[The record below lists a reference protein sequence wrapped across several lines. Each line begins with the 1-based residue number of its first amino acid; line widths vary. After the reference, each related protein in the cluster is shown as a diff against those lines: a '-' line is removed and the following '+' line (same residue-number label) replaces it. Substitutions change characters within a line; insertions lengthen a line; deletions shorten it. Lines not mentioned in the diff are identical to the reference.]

1 MGIASPSARNDRGAD
16 RNDRG
21 AYQTKRS
28 TEETMHRR
36 SLLAGAAALPVASL
50 LRPRRSAAAAA
61 ISDGVV
67 KIGVLDDMSGVFADQ
82 QGMGDYIAARMAAED
97 FGGHVLGAPIE
108 VVQADLQNKVD
119 VGLAIARDWIDTKQ
133 VDAIFGLGNSAV
145 ALAVQDL
152 CKQRQRIDVPI
163 AAGTTELT
171 GKQCS
176 PYGIHWTYDNYSAAK
191 GPATTLVKQ
200 GQKKW
205 FFITSD
211 FAFGHS
217 LEDNATAILK
227 GLGATVVGHI
237 LVPLGETDYSAAL
250 LAASSSGA
258 QAVGIAAGGA
268 DFINIAKQMGEFGLI
283 KRGVVPAALNCSL
296 TNIHSL
302 GLPAAQGMIFSQPY
316 YWDHDEPSRAF
327 AARFAKQWKN
337 RPPTAFQAST
347 WGAVTHYLKA
357 IQAAGTD
364 AAGPVMEQMRAIPI
378 NDFMTK
384 NGKLCGSTGRWS
396 ARCSCCVPSNRRSR
410 TANGTCWRL
419 PRSFPARTRSAR

>member
-1 MGIASPSARNDRGAD
+1 MN
-16 RNDRG
+16 
-21 AYQTKRS
+21 
-28 TEETMHRR
+28 RR
-36 SLLAGAAALPVASL
+36 SLLAATAILPAARLFC
-50 LRPRRSAAAAA
+50 PRRAAAAA

-82 QGMGDYIAARMAAED
+82 QGMGDYVAARMAAED
-97 FGGHVLGAPIE
+97 FGGNLMGAPIE
-108 VVQADLQNKVD
+108 VIQADLQNKVD
-119 VGLAIARDWIDTKQ
+119 VGLAIARHWIDEEK

-163 AAGTTELT
+163 AAGTTDLT

-176 PYGIHWTYDNYSAAK
+176 PYGVHWTYDNYSAAK

-211 FAFGHS
+211 YAFGHS
-217 LEDNATAILK
+217 LEDNAAAILQS
-227 GLGATVVGHI
+227 LGATVVGHS
-237 LVPLGETDYSAAL
+237 LAPLGETDYSAHL
-250 LAASSSGA
+250 LSAASSGA

-283 KRGVVPAALNCSL
+283 ARGIVPAALNCSL

-302 GLPAAQGMIFSQPY
+302 GLQAAQGMIFSQPY
-316 YWDHDEPSRAF
+316 YWDHDAPSRAF
-327 AARFAKQWKN
+327 AARFAKQHKD

-347 WGAVTHYLKA
+347 WGAVTHYLRA

-364 AAGPVMEQMRAIPI
+364 AAGPVMERMRAIPI
-378 NDFMTK
+378 NDFMTR
-384 NGKLCGSTGRWS
+384 NGALRIDGTVVREMFLLRAKKPAQSHSEWDLLEVVET
-396 ARCSCCVPSNRRSR
+396 VPGEEAFRPLRDGGCPLVK
-410 TANGTCWRL
+410 A
-419 PRSFPARTRSAR
+419 

>member
-1 MGIASPSARNDRGAD
+1 
-16 RNDRG
+16 
-21 AYQTKRS
+21 
-28 TEETMHRR
+28 MHRR
-36 SLLAGAAALPVASL
+36 TLLAGAAALSATSL
-50 LRPRRSAAAAA
+50 IRPRRARAAG

-97 FGGHVLGAPIE
+97 FGGKVRGAPIE
-108 VVQADLQNKVD
+108 VIQADLQNKVD
-119 VGLAIARDWIDTKQ
+119 VGLAIARHWIDEER

-145 ALAVQDL
+145 ALAVQEL

-163 AAGTTELT
+163 AAGTTDLT

-176 PYGIHWTYDNYSAAK
+176 PYGMHWTYDNYSAAK
-191 GPATTLVKQ
+191 GPATALVKQ

-211 FAFGHS
+211 YAFGHS
-217 LEDNATAILK
+217 LEDNASAILK
-227 GLGATVVGHI
+227 SLGATVVGHQ
-237 LVPLGETDYSAAL
+237 LVPLGETDYSSAL
-250 LAASSSGA
+250 LAASASGA

-283 KRGVVPAALNCSL
+283 GKGIVPAALNCSL

-302 GLPAAQGMIFSQPY
+302 GLPTAKGMIFSQPY
-316 YWDHDEPSRAF
+316 YWDHDKPSRDF

-357 IQAAGTD
+357 IDAAGTD
-364 AAGPVMEQMRAIPI
+364 NAGAVMEKMRAMPI

-384 NGKLCGSTGRWS
+384 NGKLRID
-396 ARCSCCVPSNRRSR
+396 
-410 TANGTCWRL
+410 GTVERDMFL
-419 PRSFPARTRSAR
+419 LRAKTPAQSKSEWDLLEVAEVIPAEDAFRPLNEGGCPLVK

>member
-1 MGIASPSARNDRGAD
+1 MN
-16 RNDRG
+16 
-21 AYQTKRS
+21 
-28 TEETMHRR
+28 RR

-97 FGGHVLGAPIE
+97 FGGQVLGAPVE

-119 VGLAIARDWIDTKQ
+119 VGLSVARHWIDEDK

-145 ALAVQDL
+145 ALAVQAF
-152 CKQRQRIDVPI
+152 CQQRQRIDVPI

-176 PYGIHWTYDNYSAAK
+176 PYGVHWTYDNYSAAK
-191 GPATTLVKQ
+191 GPAITLVKR
-200 GQKKW
+200 GLKRW

-211 FAFGHS
+211 YAFGHS
-217 LEDNATAILK
+217 LEDNAAAIVK
-227 GLGATVVGHI
+227 GLGGTVVGRS
-237 LVPLGETDYSAAL
+237 LAPLGETDYSAQL
-250 LAASSSGA
+250 LAAASSGA

-268 DFINIAKQMGEFGLI
+268 DFVNVVKQMGEFGLI
-283 KRGVVPAALNCSL
+283 RRGLVPAALNCTLS
-296 TNIHSL
+296 NIHSL
-302 GLPAAQGMIFSQPY
+302 GLAAAQGMIFSQPY
-316 YWDHDEPSRAF
+316 YWDHDAPSRAF
-327 AARFAKQWKN
+327 AARFAKQFKN

-357 IQAAGTD
+357 VQAAGTD
-364 AAGPVMEQMRAIPI
+364 AAGPVMEKMRAIPI

-384 NGKLCGSTGRWS
+384 NGKLRID
-396 ARCSCCVPSNRRSR
+396 
-410 TANGTCWRL
+410 GTVVREMFL
-419 PRSFPARTRSAR
+419 LRAKQPAELHAEWDLLEVAETIPGADAFRPLQDGGCPLVKG

>member
-1 MGIASPSARNDRGAD
+1 MN
-16 RNDRG
+16 
-21 AYQTKRS
+21 
-28 TEETMHRR
+28 RR
-36 SLLAGAAALPVASL
+36 TLLAAATTLPVASL
-50 LRPRRSAAAAA
+50 LRPRRAVAAAA

-67 KIGVLDDMSGVFADQ
+67 KIGVLDDMSGIFADQ
-82 QGMGDYIAARMAAED
+82 QGMGDYTAARMAAED

-108 VVQADLQNKVD
+108 VIQADLQNKVD
-119 VGLAIARDWIDTKQ
+119 VGLAIARHWIDQ
-133 VDAIFGLGNSAV
+133 DNVDAIFGLGNSAV

-163 AAGTTELT
+163 AAGTTDLT

-176 PYGIHWTYDNYSAAK
+176 PYGVHWTYDNYSAAK

-211 FAFGHS
+211 YAFGHS
-217 LEDNATAILK
+217 LEDNATAILH
-227 GLGATVVGHI
+227 GLGATVVGHS
-237 LVPLGETDYSAAL
+237 LAPLGETDYSTHL
-250 LAASSSGA
+250 LAAAASGA
-258 QAVGIAAGGA
+258 QAVGIAAGGV
-268 DFINIAKQMGEFGLI
+268 DFINVAKQMGEFGLI
-283 KRGVVPAALNCSL
+283 ARGIVPAALNCSL

-316 YWDHDEPSRAF
+316 YWDHDAPSRAF
-327 AARFAKQWKN
+327 AARFAKQHKD

-357 IQAAGTD
+357 VQAAGTD

-378 NDFMTK
+378 NDFMTRD
-384 NGKLCGSTGRWS
+384 GKLRID
-396 ARCSCCVPSNRRSR
+396 
-410 TANGTCWRL
+410 GTVVREMFL
-419 PRSFPARTRSAR
+419 LRAKQPAQSHSEWDLLEVAQTIPGDEAFRPLQDGGCPLVKA

>member
-1 MGIASPSARNDRGAD
+1 
-16 RNDRG
+16 
-21 AYQTKRS
+21 
-28 TEETMHRR
+28 MHRR
-36 SLLAGAAALPVASL
+36 TLLAGAAALSATSL
-50 LRPRRSAAAAA
+50 IRPRRARAAG

-97 FGGHVLGAPIE
+97 FGGKVRGAPIE
-108 VVQADLQNKVD
+108 VIQADLQNKVD
-119 VGLAIARDWIDTKQ
+119 VGLAIARHWIDEEK

-145 ALAVQDL
+145 ALAVQEL

-163 AAGTTELT
+163 AAGTTDLT

-176 PYGIHWTYDNYSAAK
+176 PYGMHWTYDNYSAAK
-191 GPATTLVKQ
+191 GPATALVKQ

-211 FAFGHS
+211 YAFGHS
-217 LEDNATAILK
+217 LEDNASAILK
-227 GLGATVVGHI
+227 SLGATVVGHQ
-237 LVPLGETDYSAAL
+237 LVPLGETDYSSAL
-250 LAASSSGA
+250 LAASASGA

-283 KRGVVPAALNCSL
+283 GKGIVPAALNCSL

-302 GLPAAQGMIFSQPY
+302 GLPTAKGMIFSQPY
-316 YWDHDEPSRAF
+316 YWDHDKPSRDF

-357 IQAAGTD
+357 IDAAGTD
-364 AAGPVMEQMRAIPI
+364 NAGAVMEKMRAMPI

-384 NGKLCGSTGRWS
+384 NGKLRID
-396 ARCSCCVPSNRRSR
+396 
-410 TANGTCWRL
+410 GTVERDMFL
-419 PRSFPARTRSAR
+419 LRAKTPAQSKSEWDLLEVAEVIPAEDAFRPLNEGGCPLVK

>member
-1 MGIASPSARNDRGAD
+1 MN
-16 RNDRG
+16 
-21 AYQTKRS
+21 
-28 TEETMHRR
+28 RR
-36 SLLAGAAALPVASL
+36 RLLATAAALPIAAG
-50 LRPRRSAAAAA
+50 LRSRKAAAAT

-82 QGMGDYIAARMAAED
+82 QGYGDYVAARMAADD

-119 VGLAIARDWIDTKQ
+119 VGLSIARHWIDAEK

-163 AAGTTELT
+163 AAGTTDLT
-171 GKQCS
+171 GTACS
-176 PYGIHWTYDNYSAAK
+176 PYGVHWTYDNYSAAK
-191 GPATTLVKQ
+191 GPAETLVKQ
-200 GQKKW
+200 GLKKW

-211 FAFGHS
+211 YAFGKS
-217 LEDNATAILK
+217 LEQNATAILQ
-227 GLGATVVGHI
+227 GLGATVLGHSMA
-237 LVPLGETDYSAAL
+237 PLGETDYSAHL
-250 LAASSSGA
+250 LEAVSSGT

-283 KRGVVPAALNCSL
+283 KRGIVPAALNCSL

-302 GLPAAQGMIFSQPY
+302 GLAAAQGMIFSQPY
-316 YWDHDEPSRAF
+316 YWDHDAPSRAF
-327 AARFAKQWKN
+327 AARYAKAYKGQ
-337 RPPTAFQAST
+337 PPTAFQAST

-378 NDFMTK
+378 NDFMTR
-384 NGKLCGSTGRWS
+384 NGRLRID
-396 ARCSCCVPSNRRSR
+396 
-410 TANGTCWRL
+410 GTVQRDMFL
-419 PRSFPARTRSAR
+419 LRAKMPAQSKSEWDLLEVAETIPAADAFRPMNEGGCPLVKA

>member
-1 MGIASPSARNDRGAD
+1 MN
-16 RNDRG
+16 
-21 AYQTKRS
+21 
-28 TEETMHRR
+28 RR
-36 SLLAGAAALPVASL
+36 TLLAAATTLPVASL
-50 LRPRRSAAAAA
+50 LRPRRAVAAAA

-82 QGMGDYIAARMAAED
+82 QGIGDYVAARMAAED

-108 VVQADLQNKVD
+108 VIQADLQNKVD
-119 VGLAIARDWIDTKQ
+119 VGLAIARHWIDQDK

-163 AAGTTELT
+163 AAGTTDLT

-176 PYGIHWTYDNYSAAK
+176 PYGVHWTYDNYSAAK

-211 FAFGHS
+211 YAFGHS
-217 LEDNATAILK
+217 LEDNATAILH
-227 GLGATVVGHI
+227 GLGATVVGHS
-237 LVPLGETDYSAAL
+237 LAPLGETDYSTHL
-250 LAASSSGA
+250 LAAAASGA

-268 DFINIAKQMGEFGLI
+268 DFINVAKQMGEFGLI
-283 KRGVVPAALNCSL
+283 ARGIVPAALNCSL

-316 YWDHDEPSRAF
+316 YWDHDAPSRAF
-327 AARFAKQWKN
+327 AARFAKQHKD

-357 IQAAGTD
+357 VQAAGTD

-378 NDFMTK
+378 NDFMTRD
-384 NGKLCGSTGRWS
+384 GKL
-396 ARCSCCVPSNRRSR
+396 R
-410 TANGTCWRL
+410 TDGTVVREMFL
-419 PRSFPARTRSAR
+419 LRAKQPAQSHSEWDLLEVAQTIPGDEAFRPLQDGGCPLVKA

>member
-1 MGIASPSARNDRGAD
+1 
-16 RNDRG
+16 
-21 AYQTKRS
+21 
-28 TEETMHRR
+28 MHRR
-36 SLLAGAAALPVASL
+36 SLLAGAAALPVARL

-227 GLGATVVGHI
+227 GLGATVVGHS
-237 LVPLGETDYSAAL
+237 LVPLGESDYSAAL
-250 LAASSSGA
+250 LAASASGA
-258 QAVGIAAGGA
+258 QALGIAAGGA

-316 YWDHDEPSRAF
+316 YWDHDERRARSPPGSPSSGR
-327 AARFAKQWKN
+327 
-337 RPPTAFQAST
+337 
-347 WGAVTHYLKA
+347 
-357 IQAAGTD
+357 
-364 AAGPVMEQMRAIPI
+364 
-378 NDFMTK
+378 
-384 NGKLCGSTGRWS
+384 TGR
-396 ARCSCCVPSNRRSR
+396 RPRSR
-410 TANGTCWRL
+410 
-419 PRSFPARTRSAR
+419 PAPGGR

>member
-1 MGIASPSARNDRGAD
+1 
-16 RNDRG
+16 
-21 AYQTKRS
+21 
-28 TEETMHRR
+28 
-36 SLLAGAAALPVASL
+36 
-50 LRPRRSAAAAA
+50 
-61 ISDGVV
+61 
-67 KIGVLDDMSGVFADQ
+67 
-82 QGMGDYIAARMAAED
+82 MAAED

-119 VGLAIARDWIDTKQ
+119 VGLAIARDWIDEKQ

-163 AAGTTELT
+163 AAGTTDLT

-191 GPATTLVKQ
+191 GPATALVKQ
-200 GQKKW
+200 GLKKW
-205 FFITSD
+205 YFITSD

-227 GLGATVVGHI
+227 GLGAMVVGHS
-237 LVPLGETDYSAAL
+237 LVPLGESDYSAAL

-302 GLPAAQGMIFSQPY
+302 GLPAAQGMIFAQPY
-316 YWDHDEPSRAF
+316 YWDHDAPSRAF
-327 AARFAKQWKN
+327 AARFAKQFKN

-384 NGKLCGSTGRWS
+384 NGKLRIDGTVVREMFLLRAKQPAQSHGEWDLLEV
-396 ARCSCCVPSNRRSR
+396 AEVVPGEDAFRPLNEGGCPLVK
-410 TANGTCWRL
+410 A
-419 PRSFPARTRSAR
+419 